1 MTVSQE
7 SHLARIK
14 AEFTALVDA
23 KYRQG
28 AVEHSGKQEG
38 ELLQVPAMKILD
50 YAIDEAIDLVTY
62 LLSLKEKLT
71 KELTP

>member
-1 MTVSQE
+1 MTASQE

-28 AVEHSGKQEG
+28 AAEHSG
-38 ELLQVPAMKILD
+38 ELLQAPAMQILD
-50 YAIDEAIDLVTY
+50 YAIEEAIDLVTY

-71 KELTP
+71 KEATA